1 MKSRKK
7 QWTRKQEN
15 IDNKKDWRGKTIV
28 LNETSRNYKILKHK
42 RQQAIKE
49 KMRTVKYYPN
59 QTVLIDQS
67 VDNYILDKT
76 NNPISVEKHE
86 VN

>member
-7 QWTRKQEN
+7 QCTRKQEN
-15 IDNKKDWRGKTIV
+15 IDKKDGRGKTIV
-28 LNETSRNYKILKHK
+28 LNETSRNYKILKYE

-59 QTVLIDQS
+59 QTVLIDLT
-67 VDNYILDKT
+67 VDSYILDKT
-76 NNPISVEKHE
+76 KNPTNVEKHE